1 MNYNKTYVGTEL
13 KMLLGFNYPADSKTV
28 TLDNIDFDVEFYCK
42 EGKSQKF
49 VKRGVRRDG
58 DSTFANGMGGL
69 QRDSDNWYAY
79 VDTNITGP
87 GLLKMKFTAYI
98 PVWGTFIGNNQ
109 TRTEVAVCDTNVMI
123 YK

>member
-49 VKRGVRRDG
+49 VKRGVRKVG
-58 DSTFANGMGGL
+58 DFANGTGGL

-98 PVWGTFIGNNQ
+98 PVWGTFVGNNQ

>member
-13 KMLLGFNYPADSKTV
+13 KMLLGFNYPANKEV
-28 TLDNIDFDVEFYCK
+28 TLDLIDFDVEFYCK

-49 VKRGVRRDG
+49 VKRGERKSG
-58 DSTFANGMGGL
+58 EFTSGIGGL
-69 QRDSDNWYAY
+69 QRDTNDWYAY

-87 GLLKMKFTAYI
+87 GALKMKFTAYI
-98 PVWGTFIGNNQ
+98 PVYGATVGNDM

-123 YK
+123 LK

>member
-13 KMLLGFNYPADSKTV
+13 KMLLGFNYPADKDL

-49 VKRGVRRDG
+49 VKREVRQG
-58 DSTFANGMGGL
+58 GNFSNGIGGL
-69 QRDSDNWYAY
+69 QRDRDNWYAY

-87 GLLKMKFTAYI
+87 GMLKMKLTAYI
-98 PVWGTFIGNNQ
+98 PVYGQTVGNDM
-109 TRTEVAVCDTNVMI
+109 TRTEVAVCDTNVRI
-123 YK
+123 QK

>member
-49 VKRGVRRDG
+49 VKRGVRQG
-58 DSTFANGMGGL
+58 GEFSNGIGGL
-69 QRDSDNWYAY
+69 QRDRDNWYAY

-87 GLLKMKFTAYI
+87 GMLKMKLTAYI
-98 PVWGTFIGNNQ
+98 PVYGQTVGNDM
-109 TRTEVAVCDTNVMI
+109 TRTEVAVCDTNVRI
-123 YK
+123 QK

>member
-13 KMLLGFNYPADSKTV
+13 KMLLGFNYPANKDL

-49 VKRGVRRDG
+49 FKRDNKQDG
-58 DSTFANGMGGL
+58 YGGL
-69 QRDSDNWYAY
+69 QRDRDNWYAY
-79 VDTNITGP
+79 VDTSITGP
-87 GLLKMKFTAYI
+87 GVLKMKFTAYI
-98 PVWGTFIGNNQ
+98 PAGAMVGNNM

-123 YK
+123 QK

>member
-13 KMLLGFNYPADSKTV
+13 KMLLGFNYPSDKDL

-49 VKRGVRRDG
+49 TKRNG
-58 DSTFANGMGGL
+58 TNYNGMGGL
-69 QRDSDNWYAY
+69 YRDKDNWYAY

-87 GLLKMKFTAYI
+87 GVLKMKFTAYI
-98 PVWGTFIGNNQ
+98 PVYGATVGNDM

>member
-13 KMLLGFNYPADSKTV
+13 KMLLGFNYPANKDEV
-28 TLDNIDFDVEFYCK
+28 TLDKIDFDVEFFCK

-49 VKRGVRRDG
+49 SKRGVIKSG
-58 DSTFANGMGGL
+58 EYTSGAGGL
-69 QRDSDNWYAY
+69 QRDTDTWYAY

-87 GLLKMKFTAYI
+87 GVLKMKFTAYI
-98 PVWGTFIGNNQ
+98 PVYVMVGNNM

-123 YK
+123 LK

>member
-13 KMLLGFNYPADSKTV
+13 KMLLGFNYPADPKNV
-28 TLDNIDFDVEFYCK
+28 LLDNIDFDVEFYCK

-49 VKRGVRRDG
+49 IKRGTVY
-58 DSTFANGMGGL
+58 NGMGGL
-69 QRDSDNWYAY
+69 YRDKDNWYAY

-87 GLLKMKFTAYI
+87 GILKMKLTAYI
-98 PVWGTFIGNNQ
+98 PVYGPIVGNDM

-123 YK
+123 QK